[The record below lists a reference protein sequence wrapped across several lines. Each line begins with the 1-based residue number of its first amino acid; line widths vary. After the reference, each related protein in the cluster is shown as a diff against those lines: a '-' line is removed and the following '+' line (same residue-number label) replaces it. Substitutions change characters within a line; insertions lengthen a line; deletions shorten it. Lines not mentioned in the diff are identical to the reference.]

1 MVTTHTLHTVS
12 ASTFWLP
19 CMTLHYTWIILLMVL
34 DLATLSLSHLLDSKL
49 YPCDLLIS
57 IPWHYAVSRSSLW
70 WTCVMLHSICIILLI
85 TFDPKLCLHHVPHD
99 TIMLDTIF
107 CLHPLCDNHR
117 RLWICP
123 LLWVHVLLLYDSVI
137 ALTMWASFH
146 SKSPLWQ
153 SCVLLHICL
162 IPLLTICDYIMLI

>member
-19 CMTLHYTWIILLMVL
+19 CMTLPYTWIILLMVL
-34 DLATLSLSHLLDSKL
+34 DHATLCLSRLLDSKL
-49 YPCDLLIS
+49 YPCDLLIGN
-57 IPWHYAVSRSSLW
+57 PWHSAVSRSSLW

-99 TIMLDTIF
+99 TIMLDAIL
-107 CLHPLCDNHR
+107 CRHPLCDNHR
-117 RLWICP
+117 WLWICHP
-123 LLWVHVLLLYDSVI
+123 LWVRVLLLYDCVI

-146 SKSPLWQ
+146 SKSPLW
-153 SCVLLHICL
+153 
-162 IPLLTICDYIMLI
+162 